1 MIKSI
6 PTEESLVKNNFIN
19 NLSLNNKSLLFLNT
33 YGSLYSI
40 DINNF
45 NINWFIN
52 LNLSLDLNPS
62 NLFLS
67 NQIVSAGDIAVVSSN
82 KSIYALNLDNGSI
95 IFKKNFSTN
104 IKPIILNNY
113 LFLITKNNML
123 ISIDLITGE
132 IIYSYA
138 INEKIAK
145 FLNIKKK
152 EVDVFDMMILNNE
165 IHIILKNSY
174 VLRFN
179 ITGEINKVLK
189 LPAKIGSKPI
199 IIGGSL
205 LYLDNNNKLS
215 IIN

>member
-1 MIKSI
+1 M
-6 PTEESLVKNNFIN
+6 
-19 NLSLNNKSLLFLNT
+19 
-33 YGSLYSI
+33 
-40 DINNF
+40 
-45 NINWFIN
+45 
-52 LNLSLDLNPS
+52 
-62 NLFLS
+62 
-67 NQIVSAGDIAVVSSN
+67 
-82 KSIYALNLDNGSI
+82 
-95 IFKKNFSTN
+95 KKLQN
-104 IKPIILNNY
+104 
-113 LFLITKNNML
+113 FLIL
-123 ISIDLITGE
+123 
-132 IIYSYA
+132 
-138 INEKIAK
+138 
-145 FLNIKKK
+145 KK

>member
-1 MIKSI
+1 M
-6 PTEESLVKNNFIN
+6 
-19 NLSLNNKSLLFLNT
+19 
-33 YGSLYSI
+33 
-40 DINNF
+40 
-45 NINWFIN
+45 
-52 LNLSLDLNPS
+52 
-62 NLFLS
+62 
-67 NQIVSAGDIAVVSSN
+67 
-82 KSIYALNLDNGSI
+82 NLDNGSI

>member
-67 NQIVSAGDIAVVSSN
+67 NQIVSVGDIAVVSSN

-95 IFKKNFSTN
+95 IFKK
-104 IKPIILNNY
+104 I
-113 LFLITKNNML
+113 FLLTL
-123 ISIDLITGE
+123 
-132 IIYSYA
+132 
-138 INEKIAK
+138 
-145 FLNIKKK
+145 
-152 EVDVFDMMILNNE
+152 
-165 IHIILKNSY
+165 
-174 VLRFN
+174 
-179 ITGEINKVLK
+179 
-189 LPAKIGSKPI
+189 
-199 IIGGSL
+199 SL
-205 LYLDNNNKLS
+205 LY
-215 IIN
+215 